1 MTPFR
6 RVLAYL
12 RPYKGRVLLGFLFLW
27 LYTILDGVSVGL
39 LSPLFRVLFGQE
51 GPPPNLG
58 PLRGVVTELLAG
70 TPPEAAKRIALLVV
84 GILAL
89 KGFLGYLG
97 KVLVVSAR
105 ERAMRD
111 LRVRLYEKILRLP
124 LSTFTRERSG
134 DLVSRFV
141 HDIEGLKTAITDGA
155 YIAVREAL
163 TLLAYLIVALWAS
176 WRLTL
181 WALVLVPAGA
191 LSVAGIAGRL
201 RRRSLKA
208 QRALGTLGAYLSR
221 TLQGIKVVKVFGGPK
236 ESGRFWKRAE
246 DFRKRMTRFEYLGAL
261 GPPLTEF
268 VVGLLGSLIFLVGVR
283 MIFVEGTLSPDAFV
297 VFLVAVLSMVAPF
310 KKIAQANL
318 LLQNG
323 AAAAHRV
330 EEVLALPEEN
340 RGGRRPFPGIRQGIT
355 VEDVTFS
362 YDGVH
367 PVLRGVTLE
376 IPKGQVTAL
385 VGPSGAGKTTLAD
398 LVAGFY
404 RPDEGRIY
412 VDGIPLERFDL
423 EDYRRHIAVVPQEV
437 ILFPGT
443 VWENLTYGL
452 EVSREEAM
460 EAAKRA
466 GADAFIRRLPQG
478 YETPIGEFGYGLSG
492 GQRQRIALARALL
505 RDPELIILDEA
516 LSALDSESE
525 SQVLASLRE
534 ALAGRTVLLLPIGS
548 LPSGLRTGSG

>member
-1 MTPFR
+1 
-6 RVLAYL
+6 
-12 RPYKGRVLLGFLFLW
+12 
-27 LYTILDGVSVGL
+27 
-39 LSPLFRVLFGQE
+39 
-51 GPPPNLG
+51 
-58 PLRGVVTELLAG
+58 
-70 TPPEAAKRIALLVV
+70 
-84 GILAL
+84 
-89 KGFLGYLG
+89 
-97 KVLVVSAR
+97 
-105 ERAMRD
+105 
-111 LRVRLYEKILRLP
+111 
-124 LSTFTRERSG
+124 
-134 DLVSRFV
+134 
-141 HDIEGLKTAITDGA
+141 
-155 YIAVREAL
+155 
-163 TLLAYLIVALWAS
+163 
-176 WRLTL
+176 
-181 WALVLVPAGA
+181 
-191 LSVAGIAGRL
+191 
-201 RRRSLKA
+201 
-208 QRALGTLGAYLSR
+208 
-221 TLQGIKVVKVFGGPK
+221 
-236 ESGRFWKRAE
+236 
-246 DFRKRMTRFEYLGAL
+246 
-261 GPPLTEF
+261 
-268 VVGLLGSLIFLVGVR
+268 